1 MSNSLSALM
10 SATFY
15 ERGYDHHV
23 EIIHQRD
30 AEARRRL
37 AALEV
42 TLYDGEGSLLATP
55 RVDPA
60 QDILDLGALVTGAT
74 TTTERVMVVL
84 DARYDEAIFPYRPHH
99 YAYLHRAGSTA
110 PPLYYA
116 INAVLGGVPDRV
128 GATNINNFETYVFR
142 RGPFEQRYS
151 LLLGCLARFV
161 PVTVQVFTYYG
172 SRRVARDLTL
182 APRCH
187 AEIELPAEEGGERL
201 ARVEVKS
208 LFRLLSYVVGR
219 RADTGDLM
227 LFDHLFTYAK

>member
-1 MSNSLSALM
+1 MSNNLSALL

-15 ERGYDHHV
+15 ERGYDHQV

-30 AEARRRL
+30 AQARRRL
-37 AALEV
+37 ESLEV
-42 TLYDGEGSLLATP
+42 TLYDRDGALLAEP

-60 QDILDLGALVTGAT
+60 RDILDLGALVCDSTDAG
-74 TTTERVMVVL
+74 ERVMVVF

-99 YAYLHRAGSTA
+99 YAYLHRASSPA

-128 GATNINNFETYVFR
+128 GATHINNFETYVFR
-142 RGPFEQRYS
+142 RGPFEERYS
-151 LLLGCLARFV
+151 VLLGCLARFV
-161 PVTVQVFTYYG
+161 PVEVQIFTYYG
-172 SRRVARDLTL
+172 SRRIAQEVTL
-182 APRCH
+182 APKCH
-187 AEIELPAEEGGERL
+187 REIDLAPEHQGERL
-201 ARVEVKS
+201 ARVEIKA
-208 LFRLLSYVVGR
+208 LFRLVSYVVGR

>member
-1 MSNSLSALM
+1 MSSNLSALM

-15 ERGYDHHV
+15 ERGYEHHV

-37 AALEV
+37 ESLEV
-42 TLYDGEGSLLATP
+42 TLYDGAGALLATP
-55 RVDPA
+55 KVDPA
-60 QDILDLGALVTGAT
+60 RDILDLRALVTDAT
-74 TTTERVMVVL
+74 RSPERVMVVL

-116 INAVLGGVPDRV
+116 VNAVLGGVPDRV

-142 RGPFEQRYS
+142 QGPFEQRYS

-161 PVTVQVFTYYG
+161 PVTAQVFTYYG
-172 SRRVARDLTL
+172 SRRVTQDVTL
-182 APRCH
+182 APKCH
-187 AEIELPAEEGGERL
+187 AEIPLAAEDAGERL

-219 RADTGDLM
+219 RADTGDLV

>member
-1 MSNSLSALM
+1 M

-37 AALEV
+37 ESLEV
-42 TLYDGEGSLLATP
+42 TLYDGAGTLLATP
-55 RVDPA
+55 KVDPA
-60 QDILDLGALVTGAT
+60 QDILDLGALVGETTNTG
-74 TTTERVMVVL
+74 ERVMVVL

-99 YAYLHRAGSTA
+99 YAYLHRVGSAA

-116 INAVLGGVPDRV
+116 INAVLGGVPNRV

-142 RGPFEQRYS
+142 QGSFAQRHS

-161 PVTVQVFTYYG
+161 PVPVQIFTYYG
-172 SRRVARDLTL
+172 SHRIAREMTL
-182 APRCH
+182 APKGH
-187 AEIELPAEEGGERL
+187 VEVPLATEHEGERL
-201 ARVEVKS
+201 ARVEVKA

-219 RADTGDLM
+219 RADTDDLV

>member
-15 ERGYDHHV
+15 ERGYDHHIEV
-23 EIIHQRD
+23 IHQRD

-37 AALEV
+37 ESLEV
-42 TLYDGEGSLLATP
+42 TLYDGAGALIATP
-55 RVDPA
+55 KVDPA
-60 QDILDLGALVTGAT
+60 QDILDLGGLVADAT
-74 TTTERVMVVL
+74 RASERVMVVL

-128 GATNINNFETYVFR
+128 GATNINNFETYLFR
-142 RGPFEQRYS
+142 RGPFAQRYS

-161 PVTVQVFTYYG
+161 PVTAQVFTYYG
-172 SRRVARDLTL
+172 RRRIAHDVTL
-182 APRCH
+182 GPKCH
-187 AEIELPAEEGGERL
+187 TEIALAAEDAGERL

-219 RADTGDLM
+219 REDTDDLV

>member
-1 MSNSLSALM
+1 M

-15 ERGYDHHV
+15 ERGYHHHV

-37 AALEV
+37 ESLEV
-42 TLYDGEGSLLATP
+42 ALYDGAGALLATP
-55 RVDPA
+55 KVDPA
-60 QDILDLGALVTGAT
+60 QDILDLGALVSDT
-74 TTTERVMVVL
+74 TNTAERVMVVL

-99 YAYLHRAGSTA
+99 YAYLHRTGSSA

-142 RGPFEQRYS
+142 QGPFAQRYS

-161 PVTVQVFTYYG
+161 PGQAQVFTYYG
-172 SRRVARDLTL
+172 SRRIARDVTL
-182 APRCH
+182 GPKCH
-187 AEIELPAEEGGERL
+187 VEVALGAEHEGERL

-208 LFRLLSYVVGR
+208 LFRLLSYIVGR
-219 RADTGDLM
+219 RDDTGDLV